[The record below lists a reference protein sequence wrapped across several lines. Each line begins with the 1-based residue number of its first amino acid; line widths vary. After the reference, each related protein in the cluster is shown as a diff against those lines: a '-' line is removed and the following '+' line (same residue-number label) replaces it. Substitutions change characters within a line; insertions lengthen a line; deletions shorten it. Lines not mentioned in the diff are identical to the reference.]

1 VTVAGRRAFSVSVL
15 ARNGGK
21 VLVIQHARLKRWLP
35 VGGELEP
42 GETPLQAAER
52 ELREETLLE
61 GTFLQVDGSG
71 MPGEPAGLLGY
82 EEHEA
87 GSKGTHLNFCFVA
100 DVPTQEVKPNY
111 EFSEWRWVSDATALD
126 CPPNVKNLIDR
137 ALGRKASPLV
147 ELGRAWLSAFNRR
160 DLDALLALYADD
172 AVHFSPKL
180 LAQKPETR
188 GQIKGKARL
197 RAWWQDCFERLPG
210 LEYRERAITAD
221 DTRVFIEY
229 HRVCPGHDP
238 LDVAEMLRCHGGK
251 IVESR
256 VYHG

>member
-1 VTVAGRRAFSVSVL
+1 MSQRRAFSVSVL

-21 VLVIQHARLKRWLP
+21 VLVIQHARLKTWLP
-35 VGGELEP
+35 VGGELEAS
-42 GETPLQAAER
+42 ETPLEAARR
-52 ELREETLLE
+52 ELREETGLT
-61 GTFLQVDGSG
+61 GTFLAADGSG
-71 MPGEPAGLLGY
+71 LVGEPAGLIGY

-100 DVPTQEVKPNY
+100 DVPTQEVKPNH
-111 EFSEWRWVSDATALD
+111 EFGEWRWVSDASALE
-126 CPPNVKNLIDR
+126 CPPNVKTLIDR

-147 ELGRAWLSAFNRR
+147 ELARAWLSAFNRR
-160 DLDALLALYADD
+160 DLDALLALYADH
-172 AVHFSPKL
+172 ALHFSPKL

-210 LEYRERAITAD
+210 LEYTERALTAD
-221 DTRVFIEY
+221 GERVFIEY
-229 HRVCPGHDP
+229 VRECPGQDRM
-238 LDVAEMLRCHGGK
+238 DVAEVLRCVNGK